1 MNQTKFISATL
12 MAALSL
18 AIVSAAGLMT
28 VEAKIVTGTG
38 YTFDAPNGWR
48 VTHRDNKYTSVDNV
62 LKFDKG
68 GKSGTVQIET
78 GDSWANIDLDMLETV
93 IGKVYET
100 SSIIESGDDKYMVNN
115 QTVPYVISHVT
126 EKNLFGYQVE
136 SVVLAAL
143 IPLEDGGGI
152 FVQYKTSEKN
162 FDKLL
167 DQVEGMI
174 QSVKATSSL

>member
-126 EKNLFGYQVE
+126 EKFAAGIVF
-136 SVVLAAL
+136 SVIAVVIAIDL
-143 IPLEDGGGI
+143 ID
-152 FVQYKTSEKN
+152 FVIKY
-162 FDKLL
+162 
-167 DQVEGMI
+167 V
-174 QSVKATSSL
+174 